1 MLQTKQFRIGVG
13 FFRNGP
19 SWSAFD
25 YSVHEKGVVVFVTMH
40 ILLRKESI
48 REIMENAMCVVDLRN
63 MNPIPRI

>member
-1 MLQTKQFRIGVG
+1 M
-13 FFRNGP
+13 
-19 SWSAFD
+19 SAYD